1 MPFRLK
7 SYGAFVFI
15 LAPPLAL
22 AAVTLPAP
30 DYKVSAARG
39 PYFVCDSRVVED
51 RWQLERFV
59 VPPKR
64 HPGNP
69 LIVREHPW
77 EGTGPHLGGSVL
89 FDPQDRLFKMWY
101 SIWSSNAYYNKLPFS
116 YNVCYAESPDG
127 ITWRKPSLGLFDYAG
142 SKDNNVIRLG
152 TDKTQNIDVCL
163 NPKPRAFTGKFLAI
177 HNQKGGVF
185 VSSSDDG
192 KSFKFTWQTPAISYH
207 SDTHNNFVYDEVC
220 DRWLLFC
227 RPRAYAGDHK
237 RRVSVQESRDLQ
249 HWTHERNI
257 LVPTETD
264 KPEFY
269 GMTVFRR
276 GDLLFGQL
284 QTYDRGTGFMHSELA
299 WSGDGQVW
307 DRIPTHP
314 PFLERGAA
322 GSWEAGMVMAAESP
336 VEVGDELRFYYGGF
350 PLPHDTKQENVG
362 SIGLAVCERDRLIGV
377 RPNSSA
383 PGFLMTRP
391 LLTPPKKSTLV
402 VNAII
407 RKELR
412 AELRGDDNKVL
423 PGFSFADCDLVTE
436 SGFGKEITWKGRS
449 VCEATLNEMRIVFR
463 LTDAELFTFDYSK
476 TTVQPSAH

>member
-1 MPFRLK
+1 MKRIANIVNVTIVRSFLFIVAPFVLH
-7 SYGAFVFI
+7 AA
-15 LAPPLAL
+15 AP
-22 AAVTLPAP
+22 TTP
-30 DYKVSAARG
+30 DYRISAAKG

-51 RWQLERFV
+51 RWQLERFG

-64 HPGNP
+64 HPKNP

-77 EGTGPHLGGSVL
+77 EGTGPHMGGSVL
-89 FDPQDRLFKMWY
+89 FDTQDRLFKMWY
-101 SIWSSNAYYNKLPFS
+101 SVWNKNAYYNKLPFS
-116 YNVCYAESPDG
+116 YNVCYAESADG
-127 ITWRKPSLGLFDYAG
+127 ITWRKPALGLFDYEG
-142 SKDNNVIRLG
+142 SKENNCIRLG
-152 TDKTQNIDVCL
+152 SDKTQNIDVCL
-163 NPKPRAFTGKFLAI
+163 NPKPRVSPGKFLAI

-185 VSSSDDG
+185 VSSSPDG
-192 KSFKFTWQTPAISYH
+192 KSFKCLWPTPAISYH
-207 SDTHNNFVYDEVC
+207 SDTHNNFVYDEMRE
-220 DRWLLFC
+220 RWLLFC

-237 RRVSVQESRDLQ
+237 RRVAVQESRDLQ

-269 GMTVFRR
+269 GMIVFRR
-276 GDLLFGQL
+276 GDLFFGQL
-284 QTYDRGTGFMHSELA
+284 QTYDRATGFMHSELA

-314 PFLERGAA
+314 PFLERGPA

-350 PLPHDTKQENVG
+350 PLPHDTKEENVAA
-362 SIGLAVCERDRLIGV
+362 IGLAVAGRDRLIGV
-377 RPNSSA
+377 RPISSA

-391 LLTPPKKSTLV
+391 LTPPKKSTLV

-412 AELRGDDNKVL
+412 AEIRSDGNKVL
-423 PGFSFADCDLVTE
+423 NGFSFDDCDPVTE
-436 SGFGKEITWKGRS
+436 SGFAKEIMWKGRTIS
-449 VCEATLNEMRIVFR
+449 NVALKEMRVVFR
-463 LTDAELFTFDYSK
+463 LTDAELFTFDFSRK
-476 TTVQPSAH
+476 RVQ